1 MAVRTS
7 LRRFELPF
15 LGKAWIAA
23 VFAVVLLLLGVAIA
37 LANERAAANEQSR
50 RATVQ
55 AEILAGS
62 VSAALAFDDKPTA
75 QEYVRALHA
84 SPEIEAAGIFSQD
97 GTLFAGFATSG
108 GPLPSHGAP
117 QSPQVHNGRLSV
129 AVPVV
134 QGSLQLG
141 TVYIRTIVEPWT
153 RRASRYVVSGI
164 LLTLA
169 ALIIAVLGSA
179 YSAASEA
186 YKELQRETD
195 ARERAETALR
205 QAQKMEAMGQL
216 TGGVAHDF
224 NNLLMAASSGVEL
237 LQRSD
242 DPKRRARLVL
252 GIKDALDRGAKL
264 TQQLLTFA
272 RRTQVKP
279 EVIDVGIRLSG
290 IRDLLDRSLREDVHV
305 EFNLDEDLWPIE
317 VDAAQ
322 FDIAIVNVAVNARDA
337 MPKGGEIDIE
347 AKNLAGALDGEDAVE
362 IRVVDHGTG
371 MEPETVEKAFEPFFT
386 TKGVGR
392 GTGLGLSQVYGFAR
406 AAGGMAH
413 IESKP
418 GEGTTVY
425 LVLPRCM
432 RALTQETRRT
442 AAKMPD
448 LKNEKLLVVEDD
460 DQIAD
465 MLQQMVS
472 ELGGRAIRASTA
484 KEGLQLFEKES
495 PDGIISDMVMPGEWD
510 GLELVRQVRRRK
522 GDVPVL
528 LMTGYSS
535 AAAKAREEGY
545 TLLEKPFNLEQL
557 ARGLS
562 EVFGQSA

>member
-1 MAVRTS
+1 MALRFS

-23 VFAVVLLLLGVAIA
+23 LFAVILLLVGVGLA
-37 LANERAAANEQSR
+37 LMNERAVATEQAR

-55 AEILAGS
+55 AQILAGS
-62 VSAALAFDDKPTA
+62 VSAALAFDDRSTA
-75 QEYVRALHA
+75 QEYLKALHA
-84 SPEIEAAGIFSQD
+84 NSEIDAAGIYGQD
-97 GTLFAGFATSG
+97 GALVAGFATSG
-108 GPLPSHGAP
+108 GPLPKYGAP
-117 QSPQVHNGRLSV
+117 QRPRVAKGRLSV
-129 AVPVV
+129 AVAVT
-134 QGSLQLG
+134 QGNLQLG
-141 TVYIRTIVEPWT
+141 TVYLRTVVEPWT
-153 RRASRYVVSGI
+153 RRASRYVAIGI
-164 LLTLA
+164 ILTLA
-169 ALIIAVLGSA
+169 ALLIAVLGSS

-186 YKELQRETD
+186 YASLQRETE
-195 ARERAETALR
+195 ARERAEAALR

-237 LQRSD
+237 LQRTD
-242 DPKRRARLVL
+242 DPKRRERLVQ

-272 RRTQVKP
+272 RRTLVKP
-279 EVIDVGIRLSG
+279 EVIDVGVRLQG

-305 EFNLDEDLWPIE
+305 EFHVDEDLWPIE
-317 VDAAQ
+317 VDPAQ
-322 FDIAIVNVAVNARDA
+322 FDIAVVNIAVNARDA
-337 MPKGGEIDIE
+337 MPRGGEIDIE
-347 AKNLAGALDGEDAVE
+347 ASNLPGGLDGDDAVE
-362 IRVVDHGTG
+362 IRIVDQGTG
-371 MEPETVEKAFEPFFT
+371 MPAETVEKAFEPFFT

-406 AAGGMAH
+406 AAGGMAT
-413 IESKP
+413 IESKM
-418 GEGTTVY
+418 GEGTTVC

-432 RALTQETRRT
+432 RAAAQQAHRT
-442 AAKMPD
+442 SAHMPD

-465 MLQQMVS
+465 MLQQMVG

-484 KEGLQLFEKES
+484 EEGLKLFERES

-510 GLELVRQVRRRK
+510 GLELVRQVRRRN
-522 GDVPVL
+522 GQVPVL

-535 AAAKAREEGY
+535 AAAQAREEGY

-562 EVFGQSA
+562 EVFGART

>member
-23 VFAVVLLLLGVAIA
+23 LFAVVLLLLGVGLAI
-37 LANERAAANEQSR
+37 ANERAAANEQAR

-55 AEILAGS
+55 AQILAGS
-62 VSAALAFDDKPTA
+62 VSAALAFDDPSTA
-75 QEYVRALHA
+75 EEYLKALRANHD
-84 SPEIEAAGIFSQD
+84 IESAGIYGED
-97 GTLFAGFATSG
+97 GSLVVGFANSG
-108 GPLPSHGAP
+108 AALPKRAEP
-117 QSPQVHNGRLSV
+117 QEPRISAGRLRV
-129 AVPVV
+129 EVPVA
-134 QGSLQLG
+134 QGNLRLG
-141 TVYIRTIVEPWT
+141 TVYLSMVVEPWT
-153 RRASRYVVSGI
+153 RRASRYVAIGI
-164 LLTLA
+164 ILTLA
-169 ALIIAVLGSA
+169 ALLIAVLGSS

-186 YKELQRETD
+186 FASLQRETD
-195 ARERAETALR
+195 ARERAESALR

-237 LQRSD
+237 LQRTD
-242 DPKRRARLVL
+242 DPKRRERLVK
-252 GIKDALDRGAKL
+252 GVKDALDRGAKL

-279 EVIDVGIRLSG
+279 EVIDVGTRLQG

-305 EFNLDEDLWPIE
+305 EFRLDTDLWPVE
-317 VDAAQ
+317 VDPAQ
-322 FDIAIVNVAVNARDA
+322 FDIAVVNVAVNARDA
-337 MPKGGEIDIE
+337 MPNGGQIEIDARNLPGGIE
-347 AKNLAGALDGEDAVE
+347 GDDAVE
-362 IRVVDHGTG
+362 VCVSDHGTG
-371 MEPETVEKAFEPFFT
+371 MPAETVEKAFEPFFT

-406 AAGGMAH
+406 AAGGVAQ
-413 IESKP
+413 IDSEVGK
-418 GEGTTVY
+418 GTTVR
-425 LVLPRCM
+425 LILPRCM
-432 RALTQETRRT
+432 RAATLEASR
-442 AAKMPD
+442 AAARLPD
-448 LKNEKLLVVEDD
+448 LKNEKVLVVEDD

-465 MLQQMVS
+465 MLQQMVG

-484 KEGLQLFEKES
+484 KEGLQLFELES

-522 GDVPVL
+522 SDVPVL

-535 AAAKAREEGY
+535 AAAQAREEGY

-562 EVFGQSA
+562 EVFGQRA

>member
-1 MAVRTS
+1 MPARTP

-23 VFAVVLLLLGVAIA
+23 VFAVVLLLLGVALA
-37 LANERAAANEQSR
+37 LSNERAAANEQAR

-55 AEILAGS
+55 ARILAGS
-62 VSAALAFDDKPTA
+62 VSAALAFDDQATA
-75 QEYVRALHA
+75 QEYLKALHA
-84 SPEIEAAGIFSQD
+84 SSEIEAAGIYGQD
-97 GTLFAGFATSG
+97 GKLFAGFATSG
-108 GPLPSHGAP
+108 GPLPQFGAP
-117 QSPQVHNGRLSV
+117 EAPRLERGRLNV
-129 AVPVV
+129 AVPVA
-134 QGSLQLG
+134 QGNLQLG
-141 TVYIRTIVEPWT
+141 TVYLRTIVEPWT
-153 RRASRYVVSGI
+153 RRASRYVAIGI
-164 LLTLA
+164 ILTLA
-169 ALIIAVLGSA
+169 ALLIAVLGSS

-186 YKELQRETD
+186 YANLQRETD

-242 DPKRRARLVL
+242 DPKRRERLIAGV
-252 GIKDALDRGAKL
+252 KDALDRGAKL

-279 EVIDVGIRLSG
+279 EVIDVGMRLQG

-305 EFNLDEDLWPIE
+305 EFLLEDDLWPIE
-317 VDAAQ
+317 VDPAQ

-337 MPKGGEIDIE
+337 MPSGGQIDIE
-347 AKNLAGALDGEDAVE
+347 ARNIAAGLEGEDAVE
-362 IRVVDHGTG
+362 IRVIDHGTG
-371 MEPETVEKAFEPFFT
+371 MAADTLEKAFEPFFT

-392 GTGLGLSQVYGFAR
+392 GTGLGLSQVYGFVR
-406 AAGGMAH
+406 AAGGTAT
-413 IESKP
+413 IDSEAGK
-418 GEGTTVY
+418 GTTVT
-425 LVLPRCM
+425 LLFPRCM
-432 RALTQETRRT
+432 KAAIRQASRASAR
-442 AAKMPD
+442 MPN

-484 KEGLQLFEKES
+484 MEGLQLFEKES

-510 GLELVRQVRRRK
+510 GLELVRQVRRRN

-535 AAAKAREEGY
+535 AAAQAREEGY
-545 TLLEKPFNLEQL
+545 ALLEKPFSLEQL

-562 EVFGQSA
+562 EVFGPRA

>member
-23 VFAVVLLLLGVAIA
+23 LFAVVLLLLGVTLA
-37 LANERAAANEQSR
+37 LMNERAVAVDQAR
-50 RATVQ
+50 RATLQ
-55 AEILAGS
+55 AHILAGS
-62 VSAALAFDDKPTA
+62 VSAALAFDDRTTA
-75 QEYVRALHA
+75 QEYLKALHA
-84 SPEIEAAGIFSQD
+84 DPAIEAAGIYGQD
-97 GTLFAGFATSG
+97 GSLVAGFG
-108 GPLPSHGAP
+108 MHGADLPKFGRP
-117 QSPQVHNGRLSV
+117 QRPRLEKGRLSV
-129 AVPVV
+129 AVAVT
-134 QGSLQLG
+134 QGNLQLG
-141 TVYIRTIVEPWT
+141 TVYLRTMVEPWT
-153 RRASRYVVSGI
+153 RRASRYVAIGI
-164 LLTLA
+164 ILTLA
-169 ALIIAVLGSA
+169 ALLIAVLGSS

-186 YKELQRETD
+186 FINLQRETE

-237 LQRSD
+237 LQRTD
-242 DPKRRARLVL
+242 DAKRRERLVL
-252 GIKDALDRGAKL
+252 GVKDALERGAKL

-279 EVIDVGIRLSG
+279 EVIDVGARLQG

-305 EFNLDEDLWPIE
+305 EFRVDEDLWPVE

-322 FDIAIVNVAVNARDA
+322 FDIAVVNIAVNARDA
-337 MPKGGEIDIE
+337 MPRGGQIDIQ
-347 AKNLAGALDGEDAVE
+347 ADNLPGGLDGDDAVE

-371 MEPETVEKAFEPFFT
+371 MPPDAVEKAFEPFFT

-406 AAGGMAH
+406 AAGGMAT
-413 IESKP
+413 IESKM
-418 GEGTTVY
+418 GEGTTVC
-425 LVLPRCM
+425 LMLPRC
-432 RALTQETRRT
+432 TRSATREADRI
-442 AAKMPD
+442 AAHMPD

-484 KEGLQLFEKES
+484 KEGLQLFERES

-510 GLELVRQVRRRK
+510 GLELVRQVRRRRC
-522 GDVPVL
+522 DVPVL

-535 AAAKAREEGY
+535 AAAQAREEGY

-562 EVFGQSA
+562 QVFGQRS

>member
-23 VFAVVLLLLGVAIA
+23 VFAVVLLLLGVALA
-37 LANERAAANEQSR
+37 LSNERSVANEQAR

-62 VSAALAFDDKPTA
+62 VSAALAFDDQPTA
-75 QEYVRALHA
+75 QEYVKALHA
-84 SPEIEAAGIFSQD
+84 SPEIEAAGIYDQN
-97 GTLFAGFATSG
+97 GALFAGFADSG
-108 GPLPSHGAP
+108 GPLPKHGAP
-117 QSPQVHNGRLSV
+117 HDPRVEKGRLSV
-129 AVPVV
+129 AVPVA
-134 QGSLQLG
+134 QGNLHLG
-141 TVYIRTIVEPWT
+141 TVYVRTIVEPWT
-153 RRASRYVVSGI
+153 RRASRYVAIGI
-164 LLTLA
+164 ILTLA
-169 ALIIAVLGSA
+169 ALLIAVLGSA
-179 YSAASEA
+179 YSAASAA
-186 YKELQRETD
+186 YNSLQRETD

-242 DPKRRARLVL
+242 DPKRRARLVQ

-279 EVIDVGIRLSG
+279 EVIDVGVRLQG

-305 EFNLDEDLWPIE
+305 DFMLQDDLWPIE
-317 VDAAQ
+317 VDPAQ
-322 FDIAIVNVAVNARDA
+322 FDIAIVNIAVNARDA
-337 MPKGGEIDIE
+337 MPRGGEIDIE
-347 AKNLAGALDGEDAVE
+347 AKNLPGGLEGEDAVE

-371 MEPETVEKAFEPFFT
+371 MQPDTVEKAFEPFFT

-413 IESKP
+413 IESTM
-418 GEGTTVY
+418 GEGTTVC

-432 RALTQETRRT
+432 RSATQEARRAT
-442 AAKMPD
+442 AKMPD

-484 KEGLQLFEKES
+484 EEGLRLFEKES

-510 GLELVRQVRRRK
+510 GLELVRQVRRRN

-535 AAAKAREEGY
+535 AAAQAREEGY

-562 EVFGQSA
+562 DVFGARA

>member
-1 MAVRTS
+1 
-7 LRRFELPF
+7 
-15 LGKAWIAA
+15 
-23 VFAVVLLLLGVAIA
+23 
-37 LANERAAANEQSR
+37 
-50 RATVQ
+50 
-55 AEILAGS
+55 
-62 VSAALAFDDKPTA
+62 
-75 QEYVRALHA
+75 
-84 SPEIEAAGIFSQD
+84 
-97 GTLFAGFATSG
+97 
-108 GPLPSHGAP
+108 
-117 QSPQVHNGRLSV
+117 
-129 AVPVV
+129 
-134 QGSLQLG
+134 
-141 TVYIRTIVEPWT
+141 
-153 RRASRYVVSGI
+153 
-164 LLTLA
+164 
-169 ALIIAVLGSA
+169 
-179 YSAASEA
+179 
-186 YKELQRETD
+186 
-195 ARERAETALR
+195 
-205 QAQKMEAMGQL
+205 MGQL

-242 DPKRRARLVL
+242 DPKRRARLVQ

-279 EVIDVGIRLSG
+279 EVIDVGVRLQG

-305 EFNLDEDLWPIE
+305 EFMLQDDLWPIE
-317 VDAAQ
+317 VDPAQ
-322 FDIAIVNVAVNARDA
+322 FDIAIVNIAVNARDA
-337 MPKGGEIDIE
+337 MPSGGEIDIE
-347 AKNLAGALDGEDAVE
+347 ATNLPGGLEGEDAVE

-371 MEPETVEKAFEPFFT
+371 MQPETVEKAFEPFFT

-413 IESKP
+413 IESRA
-418 GEGTTVY
+418 GEGTTVC
-425 LVLPRCM
+425 LTLPRCM
-432 RALTQETRRT
+432 RAATQEAIR
-442 AAKMPD
+442 AAARMPD

-484 KEGLQLFEKES
+484 REGLQLFEKEA
-495 PDGIISDMVMPGEWD
+495 PDGIISDMVMPGDWD

-535 AAAKAREEGY
+535 AAAQAREEGY

-562 EVFGQSA
+562 EVFGARA